1 MPLNGHK
8 ICIIF
13 LWCLLIIPTALYASA
28 DSNYE
33 KALQAFQQNEP
44 QAAYIHLKNVL
55 QQAPGHIPAKV
66 LMGKILLQKGYF
78 NEAITEFEESLRE
91 GADIELMLTELAN
104 SYLFTGKHQQVIA
117 LGQNYKLSADSQFDW
132 HLFAAAAYL
141 NLNDTDNA
149 RRHFLLAGKLQPTS
163 VRLLNSQAALLLKEK
178 RLKEAELLIGQA
190 LQQNSTNPQALQLKA
205 ELLQLQGQLP
215 KAQQYYE
222 QAVLLSPQDPLLRR
236 ALLRNYVSQ
245 YKTDQ
250 AEETL
255 QIILQQTPTD
265 PYALLLSAWLSSLK
279 QNQADTVA
287 VSAQLSEKLWQLTK
301 EQIVNQPS
309 LLFSRALLSYVDG
322 NYEKARSDLVSYNQ
336 AVPADLN
343 AVAILTDVYI
353 RQGDNGLAI
362 QLLERHLS
370 QLNNMPELA
379 QRLITLYVRT
389 NRAYKAEQLIAD
401 LRLQFPDNI
410 DFTLLHAA
418 VLKQIAQDQQARDLI
433 AGQSAL
439 HSDNLLLRINHALL
453 ALDNKDYTQALMLA
467 DKLLSEDAGNV
478 HYLNFKAAVLI
489 RSGQA
494 QDAISLLEH
503 ILKLQPAH
511 TAAQFNLATLAI
523 QQQRYQQ
530 AITLLEPMVK
540 LYPQHKPA
548 ATLLGVA
555 YFRAGQFEKAETI
568 LLKTVASKPY
578 PPADELLFDLYFQ
591 QGRYQQALAITEQ
604 GLKRAFMDET
614 LLWKKAQLL
623 LLLKQPDESIKVQN
637 LLVGL
642 ITADADKMLRLALLQ
657 RESTDLV
664 ASGQSLQN
672 ALLLAPQHKL
682 LQLELVNHY
691 LITEQY
697 SKAEHQLKQLTAQF
711 PSDPNILMLQA
722 DIAAA
727 QHQYE
732 AARTVYLKAIAQ
744 DPQFRLAWVK
754 LYQLAKSGYGT
765 SAFTDAAHRT
775 LSTTSDVSWLRRLLA
790 EHYVNQQQAAEA
802 ITLYETLLANGD
814 FTEDALLHNN
824 LANLYLASDT
834 EKALQHAEKALALA
848 PKQAFSLD
856 TYGWVLAKSG
866 QYQQAVAVLRQANAL
881 NATDPAIRFHIAY
894 TLVKLQRQAEAIE
907 LLRQLLANEQDFA
920 EKQQAMQLLQQL
932 VSANSA

>member
-1 MPLNGHK
+1 MPLNGRRT
-8 ICIIF
+8 CIIL
-13 LWCLLIIPTALYASA
+13 LWCLSLTPGTLFASA
-28 DSNYE
+28 EADYE
-33 KALQAFQQNEP
+33 KALQAFQKDEQ

-55 QQAPGHIPAKV
+55 QQAPDHIPAKV

-78 NEAITEFEESLRE
+78 NEAIVEFEESLRE
-91 GADIELMLTELAN
+91 GADIELMLAELAN

-117 LGQNYKLSADSQFDW
+117 LGQDHKLSADSQFDW
-132 HLFAAAAYL
+132 HLFTAAAYL

-149 RRHFLLAGKLQPTS
+149 RQHFQLAGKLQPDS

-178 RLKEAELLIGQA
+178 SLKEAELLIEQA
-190 LQQNSTNPQALQLKA
+190 LQQNNANPQSLQLKA

-222 QAVLLSPQDPLLRR
+222 QAVQLSPQDPLLRR

-245 YKTDQ
+245 YKTEL
-250 AEETL
+250 AEATL
-255 QIILQQTPTD
+255 QIILQQTPDD

-279 QNQADTVA
+279 QNLVDATA
-287 VSAQLSEKLWQLTK
+287 VSTQLSEKLWQLSK
-301 EQIVNQPS
+301 EQVVNQPS

-353 RQGDNGLAI
+353 RQGDNGVAI
-362 QLLERHLS
+362 QLLERHLA

-379 QRLITLYVRT
+379 QRLITLYIRT
-389 NRAYKAEQLIAD
+389 NRAYKAEQLIAN

-433 AGQSAL
+433 AEQSAL

-453 ALDNKDYTQALMLA
+453 ALDNKDYAQALTLA
-467 DKLLSEDAGNV
+467 DQLLSEDADNV
-478 HYLNFKAAVLI
+478 HYLNFKAATLI
-489 RSGQA
+489 KSGQA
-494 QDAISLLEH
+494 QLAIPVLEH
-503 ILKLQPAH
+503 ILTLQPAH

-523 QQQRYQQ
+523 HQQQYQQ
-530 AITLLEPMVK
+530 AIALLEPLVQ

-548 ATLLGVA
+548 STLLGMA
-555 YFRAGQFEKAETI
+555 YFRAEQFEKAETV

-578 PPADELLFDLYFQ
+578 PPADELLFDLYFH
-591 QGRYQQALAITEQ
+591 QGRYQQALVVTEQ
-604 GLKRAFMDET
+604 ALKRSFMDET

-642 ITADADKMLRLALLQ
+642 ITADADKMLRLALMQ
-657 RESTDLV
+657 RESADLA
-664 ASGQSLQN
+664 ASGQSLHS
-672 ALLLAPQHKL
+672 ALQLAPQHKL

-697 SKAEHQLKQLTAQF
+697 NKAEQQLKPLAAKF
-711 PSDPNILMLQA
+711 PSDPNILMLQG
-722 DIAAA
+722 DIVAA
-727 QHQYE
+727 QQQYE
-732 AARTVYLKAIAQ
+732 AARKIYLNAIGH

-754 LYQLAKSGYGT
+754 LYQLAKSGYGAN
-765 SAFTDAAHRT
+765 AFTDAALKT
-775 LSTTSDVSWLRRLLA
+775 LNTSKDPSWLRRLLA
-790 EHYVNQQQAAEA
+790 EHYVNQQLTAEA
-802 ITLYETLLANGD
+802 ITQYETLLANGD

-824 LANLYLASDT
+824 LANLYLGSDT
-834 EKALQHAEKALALA
+834 AKALQHAEKTLALA

-856 TYGWVLAKSG
+856 TYGWVLAQSG

-881 NATDPAIRFHIAY
+881 NATDPTIRFHIAY

-907 LLRQLLANEQDFA
+907 LLRQVLANSNDFT
-920 EKQQAMQLLQQL
+920 EKQQATQLLEQL
-932 VSANSA
+932 VAANSA

>member
-13 LWCLLIIPTALYASA
+13 LWCLLFAPAALFASA
-28 DSNYE
+28 DTDYE
-33 KALQAFQQNEP
+33 KALQAFQQNEH

-55 QQAPGHIPAKV
+55 QQAPEHIPAKV

-78 NEAITEFEESLRE
+78 NEAIIEFEESLRE
-91 GADIELMLTELAN
+91 GADIELMLAELAN

-117 LGQNYKLSADSQFDW
+117 LGQDYKLSADSQFDW

-149 RRHFLLAGKLQPTS
+149 RQHFQWAGKLKPKA

-178 RLKEAELLIGQA
+178 RLKEAELLIEQA
-190 LQQNSTNPQALQLKA
+190 LQQNNVNPQALHLKA

-215 KAQQYYE
+215 KAQHYYE

-245 YKTDQ
+245 YKTDL

-255 QIILQQTPTD
+255 QIILQQTPDD

-279 QNQADTVA
+279 QNLADATA
-287 VSAQLSEKLWQLTK
+287 VSTQLSEKLWQLTK

-362 QLLERHLS
+362 QLLERHLN

-379 QRLITLYVRT
+379 QRLITLYIRT
-389 NRAYKAEQLIAD
+389 NRAYKAEQLIAN

-418 VLKQIAQDQQARDLI
+418 VLKQIAQDKQAHDLI

-453 ALDNKDYTQALMLA
+453 ALDNKDYAQALMLA
-467 DKLLSEDAGNV
+467 DQLLSADADNV
-478 HYLNFKAAVLI
+478 HYLNFKAATLI
-489 RSGQA
+489 KSGQA
-494 QDAISLLEH
+494 QLAAPVLEH

-523 QQQRYQQ
+523 HQQNYLQ
-530 AITLLEPMVK
+530 AITLLEPLVK

-548 ATLLGVA
+548 GTLLGLA
-555 YFRAGQFEKAETI
+555 YFRAKQFEKAETV

-591 QGRYQQALAITEQ
+591 QGRYQQALVITEQ
-604 GLKRAFMDET
+604 ALKRSFMDET

-642 ITADADKMLRLALLQ
+642 ITTDADKMLRLALLQ
-657 RESTDLV
+657 RESGDLG

-672 ALLLAPQHKL
+672 ALQLAPQHKL

-691 LITEQY
+691 LIIEQY
-697 SKAEHQLKQLTAQF
+697 SKAEQQLKPLTAKF

-722 DIAAA
+722 DIAVA
-727 QHQYE
+727 QQQYE
-732 AARTVYLKAIAQ
+732 AARVIYLKAIAQ

-754 LYQLAKSGYGT
+754 LYQLAKSGYGAT
-765 SAFTDAAHRT
+765 AFTDAAHST
-775 LSTTSDVSWLRRLLA
+775 LNATQDSSWLRRLLA
-790 EHYVNQQQAAEA
+790 EHYVNQQQTSDA
-802 ITLYETLLANGD
+802 IAQYEMLLANGD
-814 FTEDALLHNN
+814 FTEDAALYNN
-824 LANLYLASDT
+824 LANLYLPSDT
-834 EKALQHAEKALALA
+834 AKALKHAEKTLALA

-856 TYGWVLAKSG
+856 TYGWVLAQSG
-866 QYQQAVAVLRQANAL
+866 QYQQAVAILRQANAL
-881 NATDPAIRFHIAY
+881 NATDPTIRFHIAY
-894 TLVKLQRQAEAIE
+894 TLAKLQRQAEAIE
-907 LLRQLLANEQDFA
+907 LLQQLLANGQDFT
-920 EKQQAMQLLQQL
+920 EKQQAAQLLQQL
-932 VSANSA
+932 VGANSA

>member
-1 MPLNGHK
+1 MSINARK
-8 ICIIF
+8 TCITL
-13 LWCLLIIPTALYASA
+13 LWCLSLIPGTLFALA
-28 DSNYE
+28 DTDYE
-33 KALQAFQQNEP
+33 KALQAFQQNEQ

-55 QQAPGHIPAKV
+55 QQAPDHIPAKV

-78 NEAITEFEESLRE
+78 NEAILEFEEALRE
-91 GADIELMLTELAN
+91 GADIELMLSELAN
-104 SYLFTGKHQQVIA
+104 SYLFTGKNQKVIN
-117 LGQNYKLSADSQFDW
+117 LGQSYKLSVGSQFDW

-149 RRHFLLAGKLQPTS
+149 RQHFQLAGKLQPNS

-178 RLKEAELLIGQA
+178 RLKEAGLLIEQA
-190 LQQNSTNPQALQLKA
+190 LQQNNVNPQSLQLKA

-215 KAQQYYE
+215 QAQQYYE
-222 QAVLLSPQDPLLRR
+222 QAVQLSPQDPLLRR

-245 YKTDQ
+245 YKTVP

-255 QIILQQTPTD
+255 QIILQQTPDD
-265 PYALLLSAWLSSLK
+265 PYALLLSVWLSSLK
-279 QNQADTVA
+279 QNQANATA
-287 VSAQLSEKLWQLTK
+287 VSTQLSEKLWQLTK
-301 EQIVNQPS
+301 EQIVTQPS

-362 QLLERHLS
+362 QLLERHLA

-379 QRLITLYVRT
+379 QRLITLYIRT
-389 NRAYKAEQLIAD
+389 NRAYKAEQLITN

-418 VLKQIAQDQQARDLI
+418 VLKQIDQGQQAHDLI
-433 AGQSAL
+433 AGQAAL
-439 HSDNLLLRINHALL
+439 HSNNLLLRVNHALL
-453 ALDNKDYTQALMLA
+453 ALDNKDYTLALSLA
-467 DKLLSEDAGNV
+467 EQLLSADADNV

-489 RSGQA
+489 KSGQLQLA
-494 QDAISLLEH
+494 APILAYIQQLLPE
-503 ILKLQPAH
+503 H

-523 QQQRYQQ
+523 HQQQYEQ
-530 AITLLEPMVK
+530 AITLLEPLVQR
-540 LYPQHKPA
+540 YPQHKPA
-548 ATLLGVA
+548 STLLGVA
-555 YFRAGQFEKAETI
+555 YFRAKQYDKAEAV

-591 QGRYQQALAITEQ
+591 QGLYQQALTITEQ
-604 GLKRAFMDET
+604 ALKRSFMDES

-642 ITADADKMLRLALLQ
+642 ITTDADKMLRLALLQ
-657 RESTDLV
+657 RDSADFD
-664 ASGQSLQN
+664 ASGKSLDS
-672 ALLLAPQHKL
+672 ALQLAGQHKL

-697 SKAEHQLKQLTAQF
+697 SKAQTQLKALADKF
-711 PSDPNILMLQA
+711 ASDPNILLLQG
-722 DIAAA
+722 DLAAA
-727 QHQYE
+727 RQQYE
-732 AARTVYLKAIAQ
+732 LAGKAYLNAVAQ

-754 LYQLAKSGYGT
+754 LYQLAKSGYGAG
-765 SAFTDAAHRT
+765 AFTDTALKT
-775 LSTTSDVSWLRRLLA
+775 LNTSQDPSWLRRLLA
-790 EHYVNQQQAAEA
+790 EHYVNQQSTAEA
-802 ITLYETLLANGD
+802 ITQYETLLASGD

-824 LANLYLASDT
+824 LANLYLTSDKI
-834 EKALQHAEKALALA
+834 KALLHAEKTLALA

-856 TYGWVLAKSG
+856 TYGWVLAQTG

-881 NATDPAIRFHIAY
+881 NATDPAIRFHLAY
-894 TLVKLQRQAEAIE
+894 TLVKLQRPAEAIE
-907 LLRQLLANEQDFA
+907 LLQQLLSSHNDFS
-920 EKQQAMQLLQQL
+920 EKQPATQLLQQL
-932 VSANSA
+932 IAAKSA